1 MQQKKEKKI
10 ISTWVFFHCKV
21 IALQFSLLLLFY
33 VSPHSLVKKKK
44 KKKKLRKSFS
54 NHVGFRYSHGHQSPQ
69 TSPFNANV
77 APAMS
82 CKSFCNFSENR
93 VHIIWKGRLAISRTS
108 IPAIRKDQETFL
120 DRIRI
125 LRSVG
130 KRLYP
135 QKVILSPSAFLF
147 LSP

>member
-1 MQQKKEKKI
+1 MT
-10 ISTWVFFHCKV
+10 STWGLWT
-21 IALQFSLLLLFY
+21 ARLLHYSKFY
-33 VSPHSLVKKKK
+33 TCCCVHPIYIDLAEAKKKG
-44 KKKKLRKSFS
+44 LS
-54 NHVGFRYSHGHQSPQ
+54 NQAGFGYSHGHQFLQ
-69 TSPFNANV
+69 TSPFNANA

-125 LRSVG
+125 LRSPG
-130 KRLYP
+130 KRLHP
-135 QKVILSPSAFLF
+135 PKVILSLSAFLT
-147 LSP
+147 LSPEV